1 MDLKCKEF
9 FQSSPAPDDLSDVKT
24 KTQQFVEGHLKNGK
38 MVVLVTSGGT
48 TVPMEKNTVRFMDN
62 FSTGGRGS
70 KSAEYPSSWCN
81 S

>member
-38 MVVLVTSGGT
+38 MVVLVTVSLPK
-48 TVPMEKNTVRFMDN
+48 VE
-62 FSTGGRGS
+62 S
-70 KSAEYPSSWCN
+70 
-81 S
+81 